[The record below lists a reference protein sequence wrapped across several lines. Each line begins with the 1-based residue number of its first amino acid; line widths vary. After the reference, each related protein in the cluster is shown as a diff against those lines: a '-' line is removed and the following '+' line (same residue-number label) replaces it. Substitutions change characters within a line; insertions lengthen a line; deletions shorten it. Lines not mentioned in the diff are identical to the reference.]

1 MNAFTKYSVLLALV
15 AAISLTGCTPEEK
28 GVSSE
33 EIKFGTWAPLT
44 GPASH
49 LSASAKA
56 IDAYFKY
63 INEEEGGVHDHTLT
77 LVTKDDGYDASR
89 TPDLVTELIEQDQVF
104 GIVGGLGTDNCLS
117 VMDYLATQMV
127 PWVTPGS
134 GSRIWT
140 TPVHAY
146 RFSTYPSYVTEG
158 KALGR
163 YAVEEF
169 EGERIGIFYQDDSYG
184 REGEDGVRLGI
195 RAGSDL
201 DDFIAVTRYKIGDTD
216 FSSQVKYLKDKVI
229 DVLVLWAM
237 PEYAKGLLEE
247 IQRQNDEVMFRSME
261 FHPKLLGG
269 GLLAD
274 PSMAETAGP
283 EWEGAVVA
291 TNVPDP
297 NSDEPGVVRARE
309 ILAKYAPDVPF
320 GTAALTGMIRAELAV
335 EGLKRT
341 RPPITRVRFI
351 VGMESIENWSDN
363 ILGEPITISKENHH
377 GFDKIR
383 LIKAEGGKYVP
394 LKDWMSP

>member
-1 MNAFTKYSVLLALV
+1 MNAFTKQIFVLAL
-15 AAISLTGCTPEEK
+15 AAAFSLTGCEPDVT
-28 GVSSE
+28 GVSSD
-33 EIKFGTWAPLT
+33 EITFGTWAPLT

-49 LSASAKA
+49 LSDSAKA
-56 IDAYFKY
+56 IEAYFKY
-63 INEEEGGVHDHTLT
+63 VNEEEGGVHEKKLA
-77 LVTKDDGYDASR
+77 LITKDDGYDSSR
-89 TPDLVTELIEQDQVF
+89 TPDLVRELVEQDQVF

-117 VMDYLATQMV
+117 VVDYLATEMV

-140 TPVHAY
+140 IPVHAY

-169 EGERIGIFYQDDSYG
+169 EGKRVGLFYQNDSYG
-184 REGEDGVRLGI
+184 REGEEGVRLGI

-201 DDFIAVTRYKIGDTD
+201 DDFTAEVSYNIGDTD
-216 FSSQVKYLKDKVI
+216 FSSHVKKLKDEVI
-229 DVLVLWAM
+229 DVLVLWSM

-247 IQRQNDEVMFRSME
+247 IQKQNDEVRFRSME
-261 FHPKLLGG
+261 FHPKLLGC

-297 NSDEPGVVRARE
+297 LSDAPGVVRAKE
-309 ILAKYAPDVPF
+309 ILAKYAPDVAF
-320 GTAALTGMIRAELAV
+320 GTSALTGMIRAELAV

-351 VGMESIENWSDN
+351 VGMETIENWSEN
-363 ILGEPITISKENHH
+363 ILGEPITISKEDHH
-377 GFDKIR
+377 GFDKVR
-383 LIKAEGGKYVP
+383 LIKAEGGKYVTV
-394 LKDWMSP
+394 KDWMNY